1 MFPTAK
7 NAENHFYHAFSHCNL
22 EKMMAVWLDSN
33 EIFCIHPGSDALVGT
48 SLIKSSWQQ
57 IFNPISKRFFDI
69 KEINQILTGSFCV
82 RLVQE
87 NIYLEEKNFA
97 APPVYA
103 TNIYQKIDSSWFMI
117 SHHASMSSIIL
128 DPDFF
133 SSRRDTN
140 TTSQSDD
147 LH

>member
-1 MFPTAK
+1 MFSTPK
-7 NAENHFYHAFSHCNL
+7 NAENHFYHAFSNCDL

-33 EIFCIHPGSDALVGT
+33 EISCIHPGSSAFVGT
-48 SLIKSSWQQ
+48 SQITLSWQQ
-57 IFNPISKRFFDI
+57 IFNPRAKRVFNL
-69 KEINQILTGSFCV
+69 KTINQASAEDFCL

-97 APPVYA
+97 APPIYA
-103 TNIYQKIDSSWFMI
+103 TNIYRKIDFSWFMI
-117 SHHASMSSIIL
+117 SHHASVSPIKF

-133 SSRRDTN
+133 SPRRGA
-140 TTSQSDD
+140 TSQSGN